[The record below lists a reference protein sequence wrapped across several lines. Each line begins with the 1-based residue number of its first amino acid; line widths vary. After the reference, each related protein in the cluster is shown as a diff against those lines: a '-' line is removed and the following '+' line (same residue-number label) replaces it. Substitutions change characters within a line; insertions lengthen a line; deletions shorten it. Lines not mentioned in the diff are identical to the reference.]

1 MKDDLRA
8 HLFAL
13 LVVGLALVATA
24 GLATAGLATADPAG
38 AGDGHLRSAAAG
50 TVSTLVIDRSTQSP
64 KRPHPRLW
72 VGLVVGVFGVVGL
85 VWSKALVLPRPL
97 SGRRRR
103 PSS

>member
-1 MKDDLRA
+1 
-8 HLFAL
+8 
-13 LVVGLALVATA
+13 
-24 GLATAGLATADPAG
+24 
-38 AGDGHLRSAAAG
+38 
-50 TVSTLVIDRSTQSP
+50 VIDRSTQSP

>member
-8 HLFAL
+8 HLLAL

-24 GLATAGLATADPAG
+24 GLATAGPAG

-72 VGLVVGVFGVVGL
+72 VGLVVGVFGLVGL
-85 VWSKALVLPRPL
+85 VWSRALVLPRPL
-97 SGRRRR
+97 PRPRRR